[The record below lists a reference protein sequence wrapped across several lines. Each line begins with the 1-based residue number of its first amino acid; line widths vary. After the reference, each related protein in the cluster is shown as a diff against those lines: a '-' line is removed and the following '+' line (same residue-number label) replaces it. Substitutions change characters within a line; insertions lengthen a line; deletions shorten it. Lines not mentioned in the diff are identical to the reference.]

1 MHSEFVEVKYVQTQG
16 GRQLSLFFFYVLAT
30 CPYFLMGLVGEGL
43 VKNFELIRALKDG
56 DVLAEWNL
64 DLLNST

>member
-1 MHSEFVEVKYVQTQG
+1 MYRHKVED
-16 GRQLSLFFFYVLAT
+16 SCHCFFYVLAT